1 MLMLLTE
8 GSAIVVHFAANY
20 ARHVAPAALF
30 ASEQI
35 EKGQRSGGLEVCL
48 RCISLKE
55 RDREK
60 EKAAGLSPRPTE
72 LDSSTCDNP
81 STAKVF

>member
-48 RCISLKE
+48 RCISLKGE
-55 RDREK
+55 
-60 EKAAGLSPRPTE
+60 G
-72 LDSSTCDNP
+72 
-81 STAKVF
+81 